1 MSTAPVPDAAYR
13 ARLLAARAAAA
24 LAWDRAAA
32 CANLVDTAS
41 HALQQAMAE
50 AHVAQRE
57 AERVEAE
64 S

>member
-1 MSTAPVPDAAYR
+1 MSTVPDAAYR
-13 ARLLAARAAAA
+13 ARLLAAREAAARC
-24 LAWDRAAA
+24 WDKVAA